1 MRLCGEPGL
10 NLYLTAFWRVFMQRV
25 GKVLHMENISVFY
38 GRICAIRNVT
48 LEAHEGEI
56 VGLIGANGAGKS
68 TVMKAV
74 LGIQRSHTGSIQ
86 FMGRDITRMSTES
99 IVASGIVY
107 VPEGGG
113 VLPFMTILENLQL
126 GAIHFKGDL
135 HERLKRVFERFPI
148 LDERKH
154 QLAGTLSGGERQM
167 VAIGR
172 ALMSAPKL
180 VMLDEP
186 SLGLAPKIVSEVFNI
201 ILDLQKTGYTLL
213 LSEQNAKKTLQRSD
227 RAYVFQTG
235 DILLHGN
242 GKELLDNP
250 DVQQAYLGG

>member
-1 MRLCGEPGL
+1 VL
-10 NLYLTAFWRVFMQRV
+10 NI
-25 GKVLHMENISVFY
+25 ENLSVFY
-38 GRICAIRNVT
+38 GHISAVRNVS

-74 LGIQRSHTGSIQ
+74 LGVQRSSAGSIW
-86 FMGRDITRMSTES
+86 FLNKDITRMSTER

-126 GAIHFKGDL
+126 GAIHYRGDL
-135 HERLKRVFERFPI
+135 NARLKQVFERFPI
-148 LDERKH
+148 LEERQH

-167 VAIGR
+167 VAVAR

-180 VMLDEP
+180 LMLDEP
-186 SLGLAPKIVSEVFNI
+186 SLGLAPKVVTGVFNI
-201 ILDLQKTGYTLL
+201 VIDLKKEGYTLL
-213 LSEQNAKKTLQRSD
+213 LSEQNARKTLQCAD
-227 RAYVFQTG
+227 HAYVLQTG
-235 DILLHGN
+235 DIMLRGA

-250 DVQQAYLGG
+250 DVQRAYLSG

>member
-1 MRLCGEPGL
+1 MVR
-10 NLYLTAFWRVFMQRV
+10 NN
-25 GKVLHMENISVFY
+25 KVLDIENISVFY
-38 GRICAIRNVT
+38 GRICAIRNAS
-48 LEAHEGEI
+48 LEAYEGEI

-68 TVMKAV
+68 TLMKAV
-74 LGIQRSHTGSIQ
+74 LGIQRSNTGSIQ
-86 FMGRDITRMSTES
+86 FMGRDITRVSTES

-126 GAIHFKGDL
+126 GAIHYKGDFNV
-135 HERLKRVFERFPI
+135 RLRQVFEKFPI
-148 LDERKH
+148 LEERKF
-154 QLAGTLSGGERQM
+154 QYAGTLSGGERQM

-186 SLGLAPKIVSEVFNI
+186 SLGLGPKIVAEVFNI
-201 ILDLQKTGYTLL
+201 ILDLQKAGYTLL
-213 LSEQNAKKTLQRSD
+213 LSEQNAKKTLQSSD

-235 DILLHGN
+235 DIMLQGT

-250 DVQQAYLGG
+250 EVQQAYLGG

>member
-1 MRLCGEPGL
+1 VL
-10 NLYLTAFWRVFMQRV
+10 NI
-25 GKVLHMENISVFY
+25 ENLSVFY
-38 GRICAIRNVT
+38 GHISAVRNVS

-74 LGIQRSHTGSIQ
+74 LGVQRSSAGSIW
-86 FMGRDITRMSTES
+86 FLNKDITRMSTER

-126 GAIHFKGDL
+126 GAIHYRGDL
-135 HERLKRVFERFPI
+135 NVRLKQVFERFPI
-148 LDERKH
+148 LEERQH

-167 VAIGR
+167 VAVAR

-180 VMLDEP
+180 LMLDEP
-186 SLGLAPKIVSEVFNI
+186 SLGLAPKVVTGVFNI
-201 ILDLQKTGYTLL
+201 VIDLKKEGYTLL
-213 LSEQNAKKTLQRSD
+213 LSEQNARKTLQCAD
-227 RAYVFQTG
+227 HAYVLQTG
-235 DILLHGN
+235 DIMLRGA

-250 DVQQAYLGG
+250 DVQRAYLSG